1 MYILKRKA
9 DNHITVLLF
18 IPLVFTFAEAA
29 ACQSDNDCTPDGF
42 CHFAE
47 FEATEAP
54 AEQGACLPKQ
64 YLEAFENKSMA
75 PVSRLDGARTAAG
88 SLNGGP
94 PEYSVNP
101 HRVRMK

>member
-1 MYILKRKA
+1 LA
-9 DNHITVLLF
+9 CTV
-18 IPLVFTFAEAA
+18 AEAA
-29 ACQSDNDCTPDGF
+29 ACQSDNDCTPDAF

-54 AEQGACLPKQ
+54 AEQGVCLPKQ
-64 YLEAFENKSMA
+64 YLEAFENESMA

-88 SLNGGP
+88 SLNEEA

-101 HRVRMK
+101 YRVRMK